1 MIDPQHFEPLPL
13 YHRTTVPEAYLDVM
27 GHMNIRYYLALFD
40 EAAWRFFDAFGMN
53 KAYYENTTGGAFA
66 LEQHI
71 RYFAE
76 VKQGE
81 TVAIRTRVLGF
92 SPKRIHFMLFMVNET
107 AVKLAATLET
117 VTSHVDLT
125 VRRTSPFPPR
135 IAANIAAFHNDHHT
149 LPWDAPVC
157 GVMNA

>member
-1 MIDPQHFEPLPL
+1 MIDPQHLEPLPL
-13 YHRTTVPEAYLDVM
+13 YHRATVPDAYLDVM

-40 EAAWRFFDAFGMN
+40 EAAWQFFDAFGMN
-53 KAYYENTTGGAFA
+53 RTYYESTTGGAFA

-76 VKQGE
+76 VRRGE
-81 TVAIRTRVLGF
+81 TVSIRTRVLGF

-125 VRRTSPFPPR
+125 VRRTSPFPSG
-135 IAANIAAFHNDHHT
+135 IAVNIAAFYEAHCK
-149 LPWDAPVC
+149 LPWDAPSC
-157 GVMNA
+157 GVMSA